1 MTSSEQRRGGVASL
15 FYGVDWVTVLLYLLI
30 VSIGCLSILSS
41 SYDPDTSNSL
51 SFSHFYIKQ
60 AMWFGVAIIAGVFVL
75 LTDASSYHKYA
86 HILYALGVGLL
97 VATLLFGREING
109 AKAWLD
115 LGGFRLQSAEL
126 IKIFAALA
134 MARIMSAYSF
144 DINRFG
150 DMSKVAILLFIPL
163 GIIVLQND
171 TGSGFVL
178 GSFLFVLYREGL
190 NQWLCLAIIA
200 VASLAISSLLISPF
214 ILLILALLL
223 CVVSDMLINHRFK
236 INFIYLACVTFAT
249 IILYFGVK
257 LFGAAELSSF
267 SALLY
272 TSIVSLPVVVVYAYR
287 KQLSSTF
294 ILMFM
299 YIISVV
305 MLPTMNYI
313 FNSILQG
320 YQRNRVL
327 SFLGVIS
334 DPLGADYN
342 VNQSKIAIGS
352 GGLWG
357 KGFLEGTQI
366 RYGFVPERHTDFIF
380 CSIGEEWGFVGAFTL
395 LALFCTLILRLIWM
409 GERQEESFGRIY
421 CYSVASILLFH
432 LIVNIGM
439 TIGLLPVMGIPL
451 PFVSYGG
458 SSLVAF
464 TIMLFIAIK
473 LDMANKSVF

>member
-1 MTSSEQRRGGVASL
+1 MISSSQSSRSIASL
-15 FYGVDWVTVLLYLLI
+15 FRGVDWVTVTLYLLI
-30 VSIGCLSILSS
+30 ATIGCVSILSS
-41 SYDPDTSNSL
+41 SYDSQQGSLL

-60 AMWFGVAIIAGVFVL
+60 IMWFAVAIFAAIFVL
-75 LTDASSYHKYA
+75 LTDVSLYHRYA
-86 HILYALGVGLL
+86 YILYGLGILL
-97 VATLLFGREING
+97 LIVTLLFGREING

-144 DINRFG
+144 DINRFE
-150 DMSKVAILLFIPL
+150 DMSKVALLLFIPL

-178 GSFLFVLYREGL
+178 GSFIFVLYREGL
-190 NQWLCLAIIA
+190 NQWLCLAMVA
-200 VASLAISSLLISPF
+200 VATLAISSLLISSF
-214 ILLILALLL
+214 VLLVLALLL
-223 CVVSDMLINHRFK
+223 CVVSDMMINKEYKSH
-236 INFIYLACVTFAT
+236 IIYLCSVALGSLL
-249 IILYFGVK
+249 LYFVVA
-257 LFGAAELSSF
+257 LFGGEITAFET
-267 SALLY
+267 LLY
-272 TSIVSLPVVVVYAYR
+272 ASLISLPVVVVYAYGKR
-287 KQLSSTF
+287 LNSTF
-294 ILMFM
+294 ILIGM
-299 YIISVV
+299 YLISVV
-305 MLPTMNYI
+305 MLPTVNYI
-313 FNSILQG
+313 FNSILQL
-320 YQRNRVL
+320 YQRGRIL

-352 GGLWG
+352 GGFWG

-380 CSIGEEWGFVGAFTL
+380 CSIGEEWGFVGCFTL
-395 LALFCTLILRLIWM
+395 LALFCALILRLMWM
-409 GERQEESFGRIY
+409 GERQEETFGRIY

-439 TIGLLPVMGIPL
+439 TLGLFPVMGIPL

-464 TIMLFIAIK
+464 TIMLFIAVK
-473 LDMANKSVF
+473 LDSVVER

>member
-1 MTSSEQRRGGVASL
+1 MIRRDDRDGLASL
-15 FYGVDWVTVLLYLLI
+15 FVGVDWWAVLLYLLI
-30 VSIGCLSILSS
+30 ASIGCVSIFSS
-41 SYDPDTSNSL
+41 SYDPESSNFL
-51 SFSHFYIKQ
+51 DFSHFYIKQ
-60 AMWFGVAIIAGVFVL
+60 VMWFGVAIITGLFIL
-75 LTDASSYHKYA
+75 LTDSSSYHKYA
-86 HILYALGVGLL
+86 YILYSFGIVLL
-97 VATLLFGREING
+97 IATLLFGREING

-126 IKIFAALA
+126 IKIFSALA

-144 DINRFG
+144 DINRFD
-150 DMSKVAILLFIPL
+150 DMAKVATLLFIPL
-163 GIIVLQND
+163 AIIILQND

-178 GSFLFVLYREGL
+178 GSFILVLYREGL
-190 NQWLCLAIIA
+190 NQWLCIAIIA
-200 VASLAISSLLISPF
+200 VAALAISSLLISPLL
-214 ILLILALLL
+214 LLILALLL
-223 CVVSDMLINHRFK
+223 CVVIDMLINHHYRT
-236 INFIYLACVTFAT
+236 NLIYLAAITLSTLLLHFAVM
-249 IILYFGVK
+249 IFGGDLS
-257 LFGAAELSSF
+257 LFHSLLFSSL
-267 SALLY
+267 A
-272 TSIVSLPVVVVYAYR
+272 SIPVAMIYAYR

-294 ILMFM
+294 ILSFM

-305 MLPTMNYI
+305 MIPLMNYI
-313 FNSILQG
+313 FNEILQG

-352 GGLWG
+352 GGVWG
-357 KGFLEGTQI
+357 KGFLDGTQI

-380 CSIGEEWGFVGAFTL
+380 CSIGEEWGFVGCFTL
-395 LALFCTLILRLIWM
+395 LALFCALILRLIKM
-409 GERQEESFGRIY
+409 GERHGEAFGRIY

-439 TIGLLPVMGIPL
+439 TIGLFPVMGIPL

-464 TIMLFIAIK
+464 TIMLFIAIR
-473 LDMANKSVF
+473 LDASASK

>member
-1 MTSSEQRRGGVASL
+1 MTRSNREGRELASL
-15 FYGVDWVTVLLYLLI
+15 FSGVDWVTVLLYLLI
-30 VSIGCLSILSS
+30 ASIGCLSILSS
-41 SYDPDTSNSL
+41 SYNPESSDIF

-60 AMWFGVAIIAGVFVL
+60 ALWFGASIIIAIFIL
-75 LTDASSYHKYA
+75 LTDTSSYHKYA
-86 HILYALGVGLL
+86 YVLYGIGVILL

-144 DINRFG
+144 DINRFSDIG
-150 DMSKVAILLFIPL
+150 RVAVLLFIPL
-163 GIIVLQND
+163 AIIVLQND

-178 GSFLFVLYREGL
+178 GSFIFVLYREGL
-190 NQWLCLAIIA
+190 NQWLSLVIIA
-200 VASLAISSLLISPF
+200 VAALSISSLLISPLV
-214 ILLILALLL
+214 LLILALLL
-223 CVVSDMLINHRFK
+223 CVVSDMLINQRWK
-236 INFIYLACVTFAT
+236 WNLIYLSTVTLLTLLLFFA
-249 IILYFGVK
+249 VK
-257 LFGAAELSSF
+257 VFTGSEISMFNS
-267 SALLY
+267 LLY
-272 TSIVSLPVVVVYAYR
+272 TSLASLPVVIVYAYR
-287 KQLSSTF
+287 ERLSSTF

-299 YIISVV
+299 YLISVV
-305 MLPTMNYI
+305 MLPTINYI
-313 FNSILQG
+313 FTSILQD
-320 YQRNRVL
+320 YQRNRIL

-352 GGLWG
+352 GGLLG

-380 CSIGEEWGFVGAFTL
+380 CSIGEEWGFVGATVL
-395 LALFCTLILRLIWM
+395 LALFCALILRLMWM
-409 GERQEESFGRIY
+409 GERHEEAFGRIY

-432 LIVNIGM
+432 LIVNVGM
-439 TIGLLPVMGIPL
+439 TLGLFPVMGIPL

-464 TIMLFIAIK
+464 TVMLFIAIK
-473 LDMANKSVF
+473 LSTVNNK